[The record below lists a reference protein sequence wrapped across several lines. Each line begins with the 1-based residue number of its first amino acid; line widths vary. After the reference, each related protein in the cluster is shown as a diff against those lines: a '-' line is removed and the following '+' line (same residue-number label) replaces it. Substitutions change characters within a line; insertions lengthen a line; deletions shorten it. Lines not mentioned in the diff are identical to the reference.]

1 MSVSVYKCRRFRGH
15 IDPLRLSRLR
25 CNGGVRVFF
34 RQEIERAASRYLTDG
49 SSAGTI
55 HRIVRNIVSGNGFLV
70 RTMNRREVEIAVDRA
85 GQEGWNPGVHD
96 AEAFYAV
103 DPGGS
108 SSGN

>member
-1 MSVSVYKCRRFRGH
+1 M
-15 IDPLRLSRLR
+15 
-25 CNGGVRVFF
+25 
-34 RQEIERAASRYLTDG
+34 
-49 SSAGTI
+49 
-55 HRIVRNIVSGNGFLV
+55 
-70 RTMNRREVEIAVDRA
+70 RTMDRREVEIAVDRA